1 MEEAKK
7 KEDTGKVDDGHIDG
21 KEIKLVG
28 EDDGHILVEQANL
41 VARLE
46 LETGEV
52 VFDEGE
58 LKFDEDGYMMF
69 SGVAGKYYVKRACL
83 SRRIL
88 DDGDEDGYTARSQVE
103 CGSSSEAGNV
113 DVDGE
118 EGSREPGVETLTCS
132 KLGDLGTALKS
143 LVEWGGGYI
152 VEEVIGDVQD
162 SKTGKVEVDE
172 EELIYDEHGY
182 IVHERS
188 RGPTCLVSRNC
199 NRGRKVLFAHPGVF

>member
-1 MEEAKK
+1 MWR
-7 KEDTGKVDDGHIDG
+7 T
-21 KEIKLVG
+21 
-28 EDDGHILVEQANL
+28 
-41 VARLE
+41 
-46 LETGEV
+46 
-52 VFDEGE
+52 
-58 LKFDEDGYMMF
+58 
-69 SGVAGKYYVKRACL
+69 SL
-83 SRRIL
+83 SRRL
-88 DDGDEDGYTARSQVE
+88 YKHHQVE

-113 DVDGE
+113 DVD
-118 EGSREPGVETLTCS
+118 V
-132 KLGDLGTALKS
+132 GDFGTALKS
-143 LVEWGGGYI
+143 LVEWGGGHI